1 MPTLPWTA
9 PKDAPAVEEAYVM
22 ASRLEVASLRA
33 VPRFFLRS
41 LVAWRQV
48 KAAPGLLGASMVAEP
63 LKRTFWTLS
72 AWDGRS
78 SLYEYARTE
87 PHAGIMRGLRPVMR
101 RTTFVTWTVPAG
113 ELPLDWAAA
122 RARLLE
128 ELAAA

>member
-78 SLYEYARTE
+78 SLYEYART
-87 PHAGIMRGLRPVMR
+87 
-101 RTTFVTWTVPAG
+101 VPAG